1 MAAKC
6 ILESFK
12 YYKERQILKVK
23 RLENM
28 DNNNFL
34 KVIYFDEAFVADFM
48 QIIAGGELK
57 KTTEFI
63 TEVNSDIEGN
73 AGADASIGTEKNGL
87 SKVFSFLSGAVIN
100 VEAGVNANL
109 SKKSD
114 RIAKNILENTLLA
127 DFVALLDADKRRTKS
142 KRCAG
147 IKIFPNMTVRPEVN
161 SFSYMMLIAPFLSMI
176 DGELPI
182 KTDDGNA
189 MKIDITKVGEA
200 IEKGRGYYEFVS
212 TIDGKD
218 VILRFNRSAF
228 RNSYTMSD
236 LPKMQLTYYAIRV
249 GRIDKADLQVQKEFE
264 FGTTKISKR
273 VDYASISDNSTTT
286 EEIEVYD
293 VVLAGV
299 LDV

>member
-1 MAAKC
+1 
-6 ILESFK
+6 
-12 YYKERQILKVK
+12 
-23 RLENM
+23 M
-28 DNNNFL
+28 DNNSFL

-48 QIIAGGELK
+48 QIMAGGELK

-63 TEVNSDIEGN
+63 TEVNSDIEGDV
-73 AGADASIGTEKNGL
+73 GADAGIGTEKNGL
-87 SKVFSFLSGAVIN
+87 SKIFSFLSGATIN
-100 VEAGVNANL
+100 ADAGVNANL
-109 SKKSD
+109 SRKSD

-127 DFVALLDADKRRTKS
+127 DFIALLDADKRRTKN
-142 KRCAG
+142 KRCSG
-147 IKIFPNMTVRPEVN
+147 IKIFPNISVRPEVN

-189 MKIDITKVGEA
+189 IKIDITKIGEA

-212 TIDGKD
+212 TIEGKD
-218 VILRFNRSAF
+218 VILRFNRGAF

-249 GRIDKADLQVQKEFE
+249 GQINKTDLQVQKEFE
-264 FGTTKISKR
+264 FGTTKTSKR
-273 VDYASISDNSTTT
+273 VDYASIIENSNTSI
-286 EEIEVYD
+286 ELEVYD

-299 LDV
+299 LDN

>member
-1 MAAKC
+1 
-6 ILESFK
+6 
-12 YYKERQILKVK
+12 
-23 RLENM
+23 M

-87 SKVFSFLSGAVIN
+87 SKIFSFLSGATIN

-127 DFVALLDADKRRTKS
+127 DFIALLDADKRRTKN

-147 IKIFPNMTVRPEVN
+147 IKIFPNIIVRPEVN

-200 IEKGRGYYEFVS
+200 IEKGRGYYEFIS

-218 VILRFNRSAF
+218 VILRFNRNAF

-249 GRIDKADLQVQKEFE
+249 GQIDKTDLQVQKEFE
-264 FGTTKISKR
+264 FGTTKMSKR
-273 VDYASISDNSTTT
+273 VDYASISDNSATTA
-286 EEIEVYD
+286 EIEVYD

-299 LDV
+299 LDA

>member
-1 MAAKC
+1 M
-6 ILESFK
+6 
-12 YYKERQILKVK
+12 
-23 RLENM
+23 ENK
-28 DNNNFL
+28 NFL
-34 KVIYFDEAFVADFM
+34 KIIYFDEAFVADFM

-87 SKVFSFLSGAVIN
+87 SKVFSFLSGATIN

-127 DFVALLDADKRRTKS
+127 DFIALLDADKRRTKN

-161 SFSYMMLIAPFLSMI
+161 SFSYMMLIAPFLGMI

-189 MKIDITKVGEA
+189 MKIDITKVEEA

-249 GRIDKADLQVQKEFE
+249 GQIDKADLQVQKEFE

-286 EEIEVYD
+286 AEIEVYD

>member
-1 MAAKC
+1 
-6 ILESFK
+6 
-12 YYKERQILKVK
+12 
-23 RLENM
+23 M
-28 DNNNFL
+28 DNNSFL

-48 QIIAGGELK
+48 QIMAGGELK

-63 TEVNSDIEGN
+63 TEVNSDIEGDV
-73 AGADASIGTEKNGL
+73 GADAGIGTEKNGL
-87 SKVFSFLSGAVIN
+87 SKIFSFLSGATIN
-100 VEAGVNANL
+100 ADVGVNANL
-109 SKKSD
+109 SRKSD

-127 DFVALLDADKRRTKS
+127 DFIALLDADKRRTKN
-142 KRCAG
+142 KRCSG
-147 IKIFPNMTVRPEVN
+147 IKIFPNISVRPEVN

-189 MKIDITKVGEA
+189 IKIDITKIGEA

-212 TIDGKD
+212 TIEGKD
-218 VILRFNRSAF
+218 VILRFNRGAF

-249 GRIDKADLQVQKEFE
+249 GQINKTDLQVQKEFE
-264 FGTTKISKR
+264 FGTTKTSKR
-273 VDYASISDNSTTT
+273 VDYASIIENSNTSK
-286 EEIEVYD
+286 ELEVYD

-299 LDV
+299 LDN

>member
-1 MAAKC
+1 
-6 ILESFK
+6 
-12 YYKERQILKVK
+12 
-23 RLENM
+23 M
-28 DNNNFL
+28 DNNSFL

-48 QIIAGGELK
+48 QIMAGGELK

-63 TEVNSDIEGN
+63 TEVNSDIEGDV
-73 AGADASIGTEKNGL
+73 GADAGIGTEKNGL
-87 SKVFSFLSGAVIN
+87 SKIFSFLSGATIN
-100 VEAGVNANL
+100 ADAGVNANL
-109 SKKSD
+109 SRKSD

-127 DFVALLDADKRRTKS
+127 DFIALLDADKRRTKN
-142 KRCAG
+142 KRCSG
-147 IKIFPNMTVRPEVN
+147 IKIFPNISVRPEVN

-189 MKIDITKVGEA
+189 IKIDITKVGEA

-212 TIDGKD
+212 TIEGKD
-218 VILRFNRSAF
+218 VILRFNRGAF

-249 GRIDKADLQVQKEFE
+249 GQINKTDLQVQKEFE
-264 FGTTKISKR
+264 FGTTKTSKR
-273 VDYASISDNSTTT
+273 VDYASIIENSNTSI
-286 EEIEVYD
+286 ELEVYD

-299 LDV
+299 LDN

>member
-1 MAAKC
+1 M
-6 ILESFK
+6 
-12 YYKERQILKVK
+12 
-23 RLENM
+23 ENK
-28 DNNNFL
+28 NFL
-34 KVIYFDEAFVADFM
+34 KIIYFDESFVADFM

-87 SKVFSFLSGAVIN
+87 SKVFSFLSGATIN

-127 DFVALLDADKRRTKS
+127 DFIALLDADKRRTKN

-200 IEKGRGYYEFVS
+200 IERGRGYYEFVS
-212 TIDGKD
+212 TVDGKD

-249 GRIDKADLQVQKEFE
+249 GQIDKADLQVQKEFE